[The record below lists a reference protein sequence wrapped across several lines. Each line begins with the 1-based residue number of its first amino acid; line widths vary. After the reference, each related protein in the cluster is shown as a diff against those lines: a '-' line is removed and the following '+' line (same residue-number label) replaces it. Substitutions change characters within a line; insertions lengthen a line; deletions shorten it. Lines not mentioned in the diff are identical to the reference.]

1 MKLLAID
8 TVTEACSAA
17 LWLDGEV
24 QERFEIA
31 PRRHTSLILPM
42 VQQLLVDADM
52 SLAQLDAIAVDRGP
66 GSFTGMRIGA
76 GVVQGLAYA
85 VDLPVIPVS
94 SLATLAQA
102 VWLKLRHKRVLAL
115 IDARMHEVYWA
126 RYELQAKEMV
136 LAGEERVS
144 SLAEVNMGNGTA
156 CYCVG
161 SGSRQYQEQ
170 LQSQPGCQVLV
181 DDVYDFPRAAVLVG
195 LAVNAYE
202 RKETVSADQLEPIY
216 LRNQV
221 AQRKSVS

>member
-1 MKLLAID
+1 LKLLAID

-17 LWLDGEV
+17 LWQDGEV

-42 VQQLLVDADM
+42 VQELLVDAGM
-52 SLAQLDAIAVDRGP
+52 SLRQLDAIAVDRGP
-66 GSFTGMRIGA
+66 GSFTGVRIGA

-102 VWLKLRHKRVLAL
+102 VWLKLHHKRVLAL

-136 LAGEERVS
+136 LAGEEQVS
-144 SLAEVNMGNGTA
+144 SLEEVTRGNGA
-156 CYCVG
+156 VCCVG

-170 LQSQPGCQVLV
+170 LQSQPGCQVLS
-181 DDVYDFPRAAVLVG
+181 DNAYDFPRAAVLVG
-195 LAVNAYE
+195 LAVTAYE

>member
-1 MKLLAID
+1 VKLLAID

-31 PRRHTSLILPM
+31 PRQHTILILPM
-42 VQQLLVDADM
+42 VQALLAEAGM

-66 GSFTGMRIGA
+66 GSFTGVRIGT

-85 VDLPVIPVS
+85 VDLPVVPVS

-102 VWLKLRHKRVLAL
+102 VWQKLRHENVLAL
-115 IDARMHEVYWA
+115 IDARMQEVYWA
-126 RYELQAKEMV
+126 RYEFQAKEMV
-136 LAGEERVS
+136 LVGEERVS
-144 SLAEVNMGNGTA
+144 SVAQVTMADGPAN
-156 CYCVG
+156 YCVG
-161 SGSRQYQEQ
+161 SGSRQYQDQ
-170 LQSQPGCQVLV
+170 LQSQPGCQLLA
-181 DDVYDFPRAAVLVG
+181 DSAYDFPHAAVLAG

-202 RKETVSADQLEPIY
+202 RNEVVSADQLEPIY

-221 AQRKSVS
+221 AQRKSAS

>member
-8 TVTEACSAA
+8 TVTEACSVA

-24 QERFEIA
+24 HERFEIA
-31 PRRHTSLILPM
+31 PRQHTILILPM
-42 VQQLLVDADM
+42 VQQLLADAGL
-52 SLAQLDAIAVDRGP
+52 SLSQLDAVAVDRGP
-66 GSFTGMRIGA
+66 GSFTGVRIGT

-85 VDLPVIPVS
+85 VDLPVVPVS
-94 SLATLAQA
+94 SLTTLAQA
-102 VWLKLRHKRVLAL
+102 VWLKLRHENVLAL
-115 IDARMHEVYWA
+115 IDARMQEVYWA
-126 RYELQAKEMV
+126 GYEFQGKEMV

-144 SLAEVNMGNGTA
+144 PLAQVTMANGPA

-161 SGSRQYQEQ
+161 SGSRQYQDQ
-170 LQSQPGCQVLV
+170 LQSRPGCQVLA
-181 DDVYDFPRAAVLVG
+181 DKAYDYPHAAVLAG

-202 RKETVSADQLEPIY
+202 RNEIVRAEQLEPIY

>member
-31 PRRHTSLILPM
+31 PRRHTVLILPM
-42 VQQLLVDADM
+42 VQELLAEAGM
-52 SLAQLDAIAVDRGP
+52 RLAQLDAIAVDRGP
-66 GSFTGMRIGA
+66 GSFTGVRIGT

-85 VDLPVIPVS
+85 ADLPVVPVS

-102 VWLKLRHKRVLAL
+102 VWLQQGHAHVLAL
-115 IDARMHEVYWA
+115 IDARMQEVYGA
-126 RYELQAKEMV
+126 HYRYQGTEMELV
-136 LAGEERVS
+136 DEERVGEVS
-144 SLAEVNMGNGTA
+144 AMLSAESTD

-161 SGSRQYQEQ
+161 SGSREYAEQ
-170 LQSQPGCQVLV
+170 LQTHITYHLV
-181 DDVYDFPRAAVLVG
+181 TDHELDFPRAGILAS
-195 LAVNAYE
+195 LAVSAYARNE
-202 RKETVSADQLEPIY
+202 RFSAAQLEPSY

-221 AQRKSVS
+221 VQIKT